1 MVAAHNN
8 DLKAAQQ
15 QGLKTAFVA
24 RPTEYGPL
32 QNRDFEA
39 TGEWD
44 IVAEDL
50 PGLPSGWDVERMT
63 PQIKSRNADV
73 MGGAA
78 VFHGTRV
85 PLQALLDCL
94 EAGESIDDFLEGF
107 PWVTRE
113 LVIAFLEEAKPRI

>member
-44 IVAEDL
+44 IVAEDFA
-50 PGLPSGWDVERMT
+50 GIAERM
-63 PQIKSRNADV
+63 
-73 MGGAA
+73 G
-78 VFHGTRV
+78 
-85 PLQALLDCL
+85 
-94 EAGESIDDFLEGF
+94 
-107 PWVTRE
+107 W
-113 LVIAFLEEAKPRI
+113 